1 MEEDTMTMTTAT
13 AAMTDPRRLVE
24 ALHECGTLS
33 IDGLDTGERR
43 RVQKIVGKLSEA
55 GRRRYAT
62 KTVDGRLVVTRFRD
76 TPQPDMPYMT
86 WRRKC
91 GADIEAMRPGD
102 TLLFPRRL
110 TAFIRSK
117 VSATIPK
124 SHPGRRYATRTE
136 RDRVAVTRLPDAGRG
151 GKDGKGGA
159 A

>member
-1 MEEDTMTMTTAT
+1 M
-13 AAMTDPRRLVE
+13 AAMAETADMRRRVE

-33 IDGLDTGERR
+33 IDGLDKGSRR

-62 KTVDGRLVVTRFRD
+62 KTVDGRLVVTRFPD
-76 TPQPDMPYMT
+76 TAQPDMPYMT

-117 VSATIPK
+117 VSLTIPK

-136 RDRVAVTRLPDAGRG
+136 RDRIAVTRLPDARG
-151 GKDGKGGA
+151 GGNNGKGGA